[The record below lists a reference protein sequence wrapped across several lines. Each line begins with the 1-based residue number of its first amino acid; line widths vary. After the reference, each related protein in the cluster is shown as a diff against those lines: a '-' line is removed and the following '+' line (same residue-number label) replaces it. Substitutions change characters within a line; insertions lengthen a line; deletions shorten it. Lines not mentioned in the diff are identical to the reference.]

1 MTVKEMKELFELT
14 AKKVAQIDEQ
24 IALSRKE
31 TDEQIALSRK
41 ETDEQIALS
50 RKETD
55 EQIARSRKE
64 TDEEISLLRKKAE
77 KHREEAEKHREEAE
91 KHREEAEKHR
101 EEAEKHREEADA
113 YRKKTEETFKRLTNR
128 TDNIAAHL
136 GSYTKRVANIAEDYF
151 YKSLKKNP
159 VVNGIKFDKVS
170 LNEKIQ
176 GDEYDI
182 VLSNGTTIMIIS
194 VKTNLKPSHIYKLIN
209 TELPRFRN
217 SYNNVFGRYKI
228 YGAVASLTGN
238 EDIDVLK
245 AAEEAGI
252 LVLGQTED
260 NQASVLNPNVSLK
273 VF

>member
-1 MTVKEMKELFELT
+1 MRRPQRL
-14 AKKVAQIDEQ
+14 
-24 IALSRKE
+24 RKE
-31 TDEQIALSRK
+31 TEERRK
-41 ETDEQIALS
+41 EEDKRFARS

-64 TDEEISLLRKKAE
+64 TDEQIARSRKETDEQIARSRKETDEQISLLRKKAE
-77 KHREEAEKHREEAE
+77 KHREEAEAYRKQADKHREEAE
-91 KHREEAEKHR
+91 AYRKQ
-101 EEAEKHREEADA
+101 ADA
-113 YRKKTEETFKRLTNR
+113 YRKKTEETFDRLTRR

-151 YKSLKKNP
+151 YKSLKNNP

-209 TELPRFRN
+209 IELPRFRN
-217 SYNNVFGRYKI
+217 SYNSVFGRYKI

-238 EDIDVLK
+238 EDMDVLK
-245 AAEEAGI
+245 AAEEAGV